1 MPPCRDAAVGDRLA
15 RLAPFQVTRYVRV
28 VSESPMT
35 GSGEIQKF
43 KLREEHQKI
52 LAS

>member
-1 MPPCRDAAVGDRLA
+1 MPTCRDAAVGELLA
-15 RLAPFQVTRYVRV
+15 RLAPFQVTRDVRV
-28 VSESPMT
+28 VSEFPMT
-35 GSGEIQKF
+35 RSGEIQKF